1 MPYPISLMHIC
12 KNALAAPRPM
22 SSTPSAHFYGSAISE
37 RDKNAEPLPTCLPLP
52 LPSTVD
58 RDSQSGASG
67 QGSINKHQGFNKTA
81 SSPAQFFPRDVPR
94 SSQSVSL
101 SSPNYV
107 HRTDPD
113 ARHPH
118 VRRSQTARCRPRLA
132 SLQYASRQHHHS
144 HAGSL
149 APVFRLARLPRLG
162 TSVVCHTSRRSSA
175 STLMDM
181 MGMQAADHNSDPCL
195 RANLAANGA
204 ACPGSLVPTTSGF
217 DKQPCSSAL
226 ALHLCCCS

>member
-1 MPYPISLMHIC
+1 MHIC
-12 KNALAAPRPM
+12 KNALAAPRPT
-22 SSTPSAHFYGSAISE
+22 SSIPSAQFYGSAISE

-94 SSQSVSL
+94 SSQLVSL

-118 VRRSQTARCRPRLA
+118 VRRSQTARYLPRLA
-132 SLQYASRQHHHS
+132 IDSWKSAARESSTSQLPRS
-144 HAGSL
+144 SL
-149 APVFRLARLPRLG
+149 APGFRLARLPRLG
-162 TSVVCHTSRRSSA
+162 TSVVCAT
-175 STLMDM
+175 
-181 MGMQAADHNSDPCL
+181 L
-195 RANLAANGA
+195 RAAPPPA
-204 ACPGSLVPTTSGF
+204 P
-217 DKQPCSSAL
+217 
-226 ALHLCCCS
+226 